1 MKRSVA
7 AVVVLAIAGG
17 VVGLWWSAEP
27 EPAVIVPAPPSV
39 TVATPSKPVR
49 VTPAS
54 PSSPVSPAPVVR
66 PNPPSLELAAQLN
79 APGGDPVRDVI
90 LLHQIL
96 SQYQR
101 ALQSRQGTPI
111 GDDIDLARALKGH
124 NPMRLAF
131 LPATH
136 PALASDGHLLDRWGT
151 PYHLHP
157 RGKGAFEVRSAGPDR
172 QLYTAD
178 DLVANAPRQAP

>member
-7 AVVVLAIAGG
+7 AVVVLAIAVGA
-17 VVGLWWSAEP
+17 VGLWWSAEL
-27 EPAVIVPAPPSV
+27 EPVVLVPAPPSV
-39 TVATPSKPVR
+39 AVAAPSKRVSVASPSPSIPV
-49 VTPAS
+49 VTPAL
-54 PSSPVSPAPVVR
+54 R
-66 PNPPSLELAAQLN
+66 FNPPSLELATQLN
-79 APGGDPVRDVI
+79 APGGDPARDVI

-111 GDDIDLARALKGH
+111 GDDVDLARALKGH

-131 LPATH
+131 LPPTH
-136 PALASDGHLLDRWGT
+136 SALAGDGHLLDRWGT

-157 RGKGAFEVRSAGPDR
+157 RGKGAFEVRSAGPDGK
-172 QLYTAD
+172 LHTKD
-178 DLVANAPRQAP
+178 DFVANPPRERP